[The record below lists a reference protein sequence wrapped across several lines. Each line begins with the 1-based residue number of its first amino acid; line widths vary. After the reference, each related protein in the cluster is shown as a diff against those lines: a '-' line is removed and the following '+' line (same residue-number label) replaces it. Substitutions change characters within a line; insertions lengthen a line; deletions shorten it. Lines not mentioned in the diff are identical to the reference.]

1 MVGALGMHRGAHPAV
16 SNRRVQRQKTLK
28 RSIHCSGIGLHT
40 GSKVSLSLSPAE
52 ADTGIIFVRSDLPA
66 GRAVIR
72 ADYASVADTRLCTA
86 IANEHG
92 AQVATVEHLMAALA
106 GCEIDNLIVQLNAA
120 EVPAM
125 DGSAEPFVFLIECA
139 GVQEQAQPRRAI
151 EILRPVMA
159 GTSDRFASLTPSPD
173 TVFSIEI
180 DFDNK
185 AVARQ
190 EYSLA
195 LSPDAFKNDVSRART
210 FGFLHEVDAL
220 RAQGLARGGSLD
232 NAVVISGDKVLN
244 EGGLRYQDEFA
255 RHKALDSVGDL
266 YLAGA
271 PVCGHYR
278 GVRAGHHMNN
288 LLLRALMAD
297 ERAWAYTWLDA
308 VTGRPVGEGARMA
321 ATA

>member
-1 MVGALGMHRGAHPAV
+1 MHRGAHPAV

-28 RSIHCSGIGLHT
+28 RPIHCSGIGLHT

-52 ADTGIIFVRSDLPA
+52 ADTGIVFVRTDLPA

-72 ADYASVADTRLCTA
+72 ADYANVVDTRLCTA

-92 AQVATVEHLMAALA
+92 AQVATIEHLLAALA

-173 TVFSIEI
+173 TIFSIEI

-244 EGGLRYQDEFA
+244 EGGLRYEDEFA
-255 RHKALDSVGDL
+255 RHKALDSVGDI

-271 PVCGHYR
+271 PICGHYR

-308 VTGRPVGEGARMA
+308 VTGRPVSEGARMA

>member
-72 ADYASVADTRLCTA
+72 ADYASVVDTRLCTA

-139 GVQEQAQPRRAI
+139 GV
-151 EILRPVMA
+151 
-159 GTSDRFASLTPSPD
+159 
-173 TVFSIEI
+173 
-180 DFDNK
+180 
-185 AVARQ
+185 
-190 EYSLA
+190 
-195 LSPDAFKNDVSRART
+195 
-210 FGFLHEVDAL
+210 
-220 RAQGLARGGSLD
+220 
-232 NAVVISGDKVLN
+232 
-244 EGGLRYQDEFA
+244 
-255 RHKALDSVGDL
+255 
-266 YLAGA
+266 
-271 PVCGHYR
+271 
-278 GVRAGHHMNN
+278 
-288 LLLRALMAD
+288 
-297 ERAWAYTWLDA
+297 
-308 VTGRPVGEGARMA
+308 
-321 ATA
+321 

>member
-1 MVGALGMHRGAHPAV
+1 MHRGGHPAV
-16 SNRRVQRQKTLK
+16 ANRRVQRQKTLK
-28 RSIHCSGIGLHT
+28 RPIHCSGIGLHT
-40 GSKVSLSLSPAE
+40 GNKVSLTLAPAE
-52 ADTGIIFVRSDLPA
+52 ADSGIVFVRSDLPA
-66 GRAVIR
+66 ARAAIR
-72 ADYASVADTRLCTA
+72 ARFDNVVDTRLCTA

-106 GCEIDNLIVQLNAA
+106 GCEIDNAVVQLTGP

-139 GVQEQAQPRRAI
+139 GIQEQSAPRRAI

-159 GTSDRFASLTPSPD
+159 GTSDRFASLAPAAD
-173 TVFSIEI
+173 TVFSIAI
-180 DFDNK
+180 DFNSA

-190 EYSLA
+190 EYTLA
-195 LSPDAFKNDVSRART
+195 LRQDAFKNEVSRART

-244 EGGLRYQDEFA
+244 EGGLRFEDEFA
-255 RHKALDSVGDL
+255 RHKVLDSVGDL

-271 PVCGHYR
+271 PICGHYR
-278 GVRAGHHMNN
+278 GVRTGHHMNN

-297 ERAWAYTWLDA
+297 ERAWAYTWIDA
-308 VTGRPVGEGARMA
+308 ASGRPVSEGARMA